1 MEDIF
6 NSGRAPRD
14 RFLLQLYRIH
24 RMQTILDISAE
35 FGRKVA
41 LVGRSM
47 TSATEI
53 AHSLGRLTIPTAC

>member
-1 MEDIF
+1 M
-6 NSGRAPRD
+6 
-14 RFLLQLYRIH
+14 
-24 RMQTILDISAE
+24 ILDISAE

-53 AHSLGRLTIPTAC
+53 AHSLGLLSVPDGLLIRTQDIMQTPPNSSPR